1 MTPKFG
7 WEKADR
13 LILVYFNNLHRKGRC
28 TVFNARPESVT
39 IQQYNMIKQIN
50 SIKYIKTTVGT

>member
-1 MTPKFG
+1 MTPKCG
-7 WEKADR
+7 WEEADR

-28 TVFNARPESVT
+28 TVFNARPVT